1 MIDQNWNKP
10 RFSRPVLLKPVFSI
24 LGYQTTTLKIY
35 YTARIIQVKFQ
46 ETQTLCFD
54 TCMQTR

>member
-24 LGYQTTTLKIY
+24 LGYQTTTLKIF
-35 YTARIIQVKFQ
+35 YTARIIQVNF
-46 ETQTLCFD
+46 
-54 TCMQTR
+54 